1 MPRPLVAGTLAE
13 VIFVSPDGPVLG
25 VAELLSPV
33 SPTLKCLQ
41 PFKFIMIDDDNY
53 RRLNRLILISD
64 GQASVAQSVIGNAAS
79 SWNAV

>member
-13 VIFVSPDGPVLG
+13 VIFVSLDGPVLG
-25 VAELLSPV
+25 VAELLSPA

-53 RRLNRLILISD
+53 RRLNRLILTSD
-64 GQASVAQSVIGNAAS
+64 GQASVAHSVIGNAAS